1 MSSRAA
7 FDQDKPLEH
16 RYEIVL
22 LFDVINGNPNG
33 DPDAD
38 NQPRVDPET
47 GHGLVTD
54 VCIKRKVRNFVTLT
68 HHEEASHP
76 EERFEKRF
84 EVYVKDRG
92 ILANEQKRAYAH
104 LKIEPDGKNIK
115 DPRTW
120 MCTNFYDVRTFGAV
134 MTTGKAEQEE
144 DAEAGRKGRS
154 KGAKL
159 WNCGQVRGPVQFAFA
174 RSIDP
179 IFNIAHTITRVALTN
194 ASDVKQEAQTSDEG
208 EEKAGSGQMGRKHGV
223 LYGLYEM
230 HGFVSPFLAKDTGF
244 TEKDLGVLIEAL
256 KNAFE
261 LDRSAARGEMA
272 VRGLWLFEH
281 TEMLGKAP
289 AHKVFES
296 ISFDRRPEGFIPRA
310 FSDYLPF
317 LKAPEDGAEVLTGV
331 HSWRYV

>member
-1 MSSRAA
+1 
-7 FDQDKPLEH
+7 
-16 RYEIVL
+16 
-22 LFDVINGNPNG
+22 
-33 DPDAD
+33 
-38 NQPRVDPET
+38 
-47 GHGLVTD
+47 
-54 VCIKRKVRNFVTLT
+54 VTLT
-68 HHEEASHP
+68 HP
-76 EERFEKRF
+76 ETGFEI
-84 EVYVKDRG
+84 YVKERG
-92 ILANEQKRAYAH
+92 ILANEQKRAYSA
-104 LKIEPDGKNIK
+104 LGIEPDGKKIN
-115 DPRTW
+115 DARTW
-120 MCTNFYDVRTFGAV
+120 MCKNFYDVRTFGAV

-179 IFNIAHTITRVALTN
+179 VFSIAHTITRVALTN

-256 KNAFE
+256 TNAFE

-281 TEMLGKAP
+281 NTALGNAP
-289 AHKVFES
+289 AHRVFET
-296 ISFDRRPEGFIPRA
+296 IKLDRKESVIPRLFA
-310 FSDYLPF
+310 DYTLT
-317 LKAPEDGAEVLTGV
+317 APEDGAEVLSGV
-331 HSWRYV
+331 RSWRYV

>member
-22 LFDVINGNPNG
+22 LFDVTNGNPNG

-54 VCIKRKVRNFVTLT
+54 VCIKRKIRNFVTLT
-68 HHEEASHP
+68 HP
-76 EERFEKRF
+76 ESGFEI
-84 EVYVKDRG
+84 YVKERG
-92 ILANEQKRAYAH
+92 ILANEQKRAYTA
-104 LKIEPDGKNIK
+104 LGIEPDGKKIN
-115 DPRTW
+115 DARTW
-120 MCTNFYDVRTFGAV
+120 MCKNFYDVRTFGAV

-144 DAEAGRKGRS
+144 DAEAGRKGKS

-179 IFNIAHTITRVALTN
+179 VFSIAHTITRVALTN

-230 HGFVSPFLAKDTGF
+230 HGFLSPFLAKDTGF

-256 KNAFE
+256 TNAFE
-261 LDRSAARGEMA
+261 LDHSAARGEMA

-281 TEMLGKAP
+281 NTELGNAP

-296 ISFDRRPEGFIPRA
+296 IKLNRDESSIPRQ
-310 FSDYLPF
+310 FTDYALT
-317 LKAPEDGAEVLTGV
+317 APQDGAEVLSGV
-331 HSWRYV
+331 RSWRYV

>member
-1 MSSRAA
+1 MSSRPT

-22 LFDVINGNPNG
+22 LFDVTNGNPNG

-54 VCIKRKVRNFVTLT
+54 VCIKRKIRNFVTLT
-68 HHEEASHP
+68 HPEAH
-76 EERFEKRF
+76 FEI
-84 EVYVKDRG
+84 YVKERG
-92 ILANEQKRAYAH
+92 ILANEQKRAYTALH
-104 LKIEPDGKNIK
+104 IEPDGKKINDARK
-115 DPRTW
+115 W
-120 MCTNFYDVRTFGAV
+120 MCENFYDVRTFGAV

-179 IFNIAHTITRVALTN
+179 IFSIAHTITRVALTN

-244 TEKDLGVLIEAL
+244 KEKDLGVLIEAL
-256 KNAFE
+256 TNAFE

-281 TEMLGKAP
+281 NTALGNAP

-296 ISFDRRPEGFIPRA
+296 IKLQRDESVIVRQFT
-310 FSDYLPF
+310 DYALTAPKDGTEILP
-317 LKAPEDGAEVLTGV
+317 GV
-331 HSWRYV
+331 HTWRYV

>member
-1 MSSRAA
+1 MSSRTA

-22 LFDVINGNPNG
+22 LFDVTNGNPNG

-54 VCIKRKVRNFVTLT
+54 VSIKRKIRNFVTLT
-68 HHEEASHP
+68 RSEDG
-76 EERFEKRF
+76 F
-84 EVYVKDRG
+84 EVYVKERG
-92 ILANEQKRAYAH
+92 ILANEQKRAYTA
-104 LKIEPDGKNIK
+104 LGIEPDGKKINDARK
-115 DPRTW
+115 W
-120 MCTNFYDVRTFGAV
+120 MCKNFYDVRTFGAV

-144 DAEAGRKGRS
+144 DAEVGRKGKS

-179 IFNIAHTITRVALTN
+179 IFSIAHTITRVALTN
-194 ASDVKQEAQTSDEG
+194 AADVKQEAQTSDDG

-230 HGFVSPFLAKDTGF
+230 HGFISPFLAKDTGF

-256 KNAFE
+256 ANAFE
-261 LDRSAARGEMA
+261 IDRSAARGEMA

-281 TEMLGKAP
+281 NSALGNAP

-296 ISFDRRPEGFIPRA
+296 IKLELGQSVIPRQ
-310 FSDYLPF
+310 FVDYALT
-317 LKAPEDGAEVLTGV
+317 APKDGAEVFSGV
-331 HSWRYV
+331 RAWRYV

>member
-22 LFDVINGNPNG
+22 LFDVTNGNPNG

-54 VCIKRKVRNFVTLT
+54 VCIKRKIRNFVTLT
-68 HHEEASHP
+68 QRENG
-76 EERFEKRF
+76 FEI
-84 EVYVKDRG
+84 YVKERG
-92 ILANEQKRAYAH
+92 ILANEQKRAYSA
-104 LKIEPDGKNIK
+104 LGIEPDGKKIN
-115 DPRTW
+115 DARTW
-120 MCTNFYDVRTFGAV
+120 MCKSFYDVRAFGAV
-134 MTTGKAEQEE
+134 MTTGKAEQED

-159 WNCGQVRGPVQFAFA
+159 WNCGQVRGPVQFAFS

-179 IFNIAHTITRVALTN
+179 VFSIAHTITRVALTN

-244 TEKDLGVLIEAL
+244 TERDLGILIEAL

-281 TEMLGKAP
+281 NTALGNAP
-289 AHKVFES
+289 AHRVFES
-296 ISFDRRPEGFIPRA
+296 IQLKRDESRIPRQ
-310 FSDYLPF
+310 FTDYALA
-317 LKAPEDGAEVLTGV
+317 APEDGAWVLSGV
-331 HSWRYV
+331 RSWRYV

>member
-22 LFDVINGNPNG
+22 LFDVTNGNPNG

-54 VCIKRKVRNFVTLT
+54 VCIKRKIRNFVTLT
-68 HHEEASHP
+68 HP
-76 EERFEKRF
+76 ETGFEI
-84 EVYVKDRG
+84 YVKERG
-92 ILANEQKRAYAH
+92 ILANEQKRAYSA
-104 LKIEPDGKNIK
+104 LGIEPDGKKIN
-115 DPRTW
+115 DARTW
-120 MCTNFYDVRTFGAV
+120 MCKNFYDVRTFGAV

-144 DAEAGRKGRS
+144 DAEAGRKGKN

-179 IFNIAHTITRVALTN
+179 IFSIAHTITRVALTK
-194 ASDVKQEAQTSDEG
+194 ASDVKQEAQTSDDG

-256 KNAFE
+256 TNAFE

-281 TEMLGKAP
+281 NTALGNAP

-296 ISFDRRPEGFIPRA
+296 IKLGREDSVIPRL
-310 FSDYLPF
+310 FTDYTLT
-317 LKAPEDGAEVLTGV
+317 APEDGAEVLSGV
-331 HSWRYV
+331 RAWRFV